1 MLEAICAR
9 NHNLPGLEEMLA
21 RMRATNVRT
30 RHFVRSLTETLAEHS
45 FGNRNSLYVQHVIR
59 LGVDAAEQALRLA
72 NVQASEI
79 DYLVF
84 VSCTGYMLPGP
95 DAYIAAELGC
105 RATMRRTPIQQLG
118 CAAGISALAEAY
130 KFVTGDP
137 RARAL
142 VVAVEL
148 CSLSYQPEK
157 QTTSDFIS
165 NALVSDGAA
174 ATVVF
179 GANACGTEDAV
190 TASGF
195 TIENSMQHL
204 LADSTDVI
212 YGETSEIGLHFWTNP
227 KVRHAVPQVA
237 PALREFVSAHG
248 WELSSLQ
255 FCVSHTG
262 GPLIIDAVEQC
273 LELPA
278 GTVDHS
284 RRSLAELGNCSSV
297 SVLDVL
303 LRHHDEPPPD
313 QARGMVVAFGPGFTT
328 EALIGTWRDIGSHS
342 RSHCLQ
348 RPGRVQSG
356 GEL

>member
-1 MLEAICAR
+1 MLEAISAR
-9 NHNLPGLEEMLA
+9 NQNLPGLEEMLA
-21 RMRATNVRT
+21 RMRATKVRT
-30 RHFVRSLTETLAEHS
+30 RHFVRSLTDTLAERS
-45 FGNRNSLYVQHVIR
+45 FGNRNGLYVQHAIR
-59 LGVDAAEQALRLA
+59 LGVEAAEQALRLA
-72 NVQASEI
+72 KLQASEI

-105 RATMRRTPIQQLG
+105 RPTMRRTPIQQLG
-118 CAAGISALAEAY
+118 CAAGISALAEAH
-130 KFVTGDP
+130 KFVTNDP
-137 RARAL
+137 SARAL

-157 QTTSDFIS
+157 RTTSDFIS
-165 NALVSDGAA
+165 NALFSDGAA

-179 GANACGTEDAV
+179 GADACGAGDAV

-195 TIENSMQHL
+195 TIEDSMQHL

-212 YGETSEIGLHFWTNP
+212 YGETSEIGFHFGTNP
-227 KVRHAVPQVA
+227 KVRQAVPQVA
-237 PALREFVSAHG
+237 PALREFVTAHG
-248 WELSSLQ
+248 WELSSLR

-262 GPLIIDAVEQC
+262 GPLIMDAVEQC
-273 LELPA
+273 LELAP
-278 GTVDHS
+278 GTVNLS

-303 LRHHDEPPPD
+303 LRHHDKPPPD

-328 EALIGTWRDIGSHS
+328 EALIGTWRDVGRHS
-342 RSHCLQ
+342 RSHCLKP
-348 RPGRVQSG
+348 PGWVQG
-356 GEL
+356 G